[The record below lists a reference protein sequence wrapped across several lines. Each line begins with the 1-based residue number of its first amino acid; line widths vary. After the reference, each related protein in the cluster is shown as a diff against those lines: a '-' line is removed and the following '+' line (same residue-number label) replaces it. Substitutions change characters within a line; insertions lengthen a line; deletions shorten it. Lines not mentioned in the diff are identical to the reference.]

1 VFGSAFQSVWAYKMT
16 VTAFWTL
23 THLVIIFASSSQAMK
38 IGADFRGELL
48 SFPLR
53 ENPFFAKVIEI
64 ELSYNLNTDGILSN
78 ETELGSYNCQVI
90 GDLQCENEQMPVC
103 SGLGVIDCTDDCPGT
118 EEEFKYFR
126 EVTEDP
132 DFVTK
137 FPIITGIGK
146 NDKTKNTKK
155 MFLESL
161 TKCKTFSEET
171 LMVIQLAQ
179 GGMKFGS
186 DLTHP
191 LELETVTDVEMMP
204 APTCIVKNMTCS
216 EFPLKSKCRGIGI
229 GRCGSNVDLWK
240 QLFTSKSDFQYF
252 LWWSIHG
259 LVQILDS
266 IQGKIQYVNQFI
278 DVLASLVQNTF

>member
-1 VFGSAFQSVWAYKMT
+1 MT
-16 VTAFWTL
+16 VTAFRTL
-23 THLVIIFASSSQAMK
+23 THLVIIFASSSQA
-38 IGADFRGELL
+38 GADLIGELV

-53 ENPFFAKVIEI
+53 ENPFFVKTIA
-64 ELSYNLNTDGILSN
+64 LSLNLNTDGILSN
-78 ETELGSYNCQVI
+78 KTESANCQVL

-103 SGLGVIDCTDDCPGT
+103 SGLGVIDCTGDCPGT
-118 EEEFKYFR
+118 EEEFKNFR
-126 EVTEDP
+126 EVMEDP
-132 DFVTK
+132 DFATK
-137 FPIITGIGK
+137 YPKITEMAKWQIGK
-146 NDKTKNTKK
+146 NDKTKTKNTKK

-171 LMVIQLAQ
+171 LMEIQLAQ

-191 LELETVTDVEMMP
+191 LELETETDVEMMP

-229 GRCGSNVDLWK
+229 GRCGTDLDLLK
-240 QLFTSKSDFQYF
+240 QLLNNPATLYRVVGDG
-252 LWWSIHG
+252 LLGSIPR

-266 IQGKIQYVNQFI
+266 IQRKILYVNQFI
-278 DVLASLVQNTF
+278 DMLASLVQNTF

>member
-1 VFGSAFQSVWAYKMT
+1 LYTDVILDGSNPC
-16 VTAFWTL
+16 L
-23 THLVIIFASSSQAMK
+23 SQLHKGGMK
-38 IGADFRGELL
+38 IGSDLTHPLKLKTVTDVQMIPAPTCIVKNMTCSEFPLKSKCRGIGIGRCGSNVDMLKQRLRGELL
-48 SFPLR
+48 RFPLR

-64 ELSYNLNTDGILSN
+64 EFSYNLNTDGILSN

-146 NDKTKNTKK
+146 NDKTKTKK

-179 GGMKFGS
+179 GQ
-186 DLTHP
+186 
-191 LELETVTDVEMMP
+191 
-204 APTCIVKNMTCS
+204 
-216 EFPLKSKCRGIGI
+216 R
-229 GRCGSNVDLWK
+229 
-240 QLFTSKSDFQYF
+240 
-252 LWWSIHG
+252 
-259 LVQILDS
+259 
-266 IQGKIQYVNQFI
+266 
-278 DVLASLVQNTF
+278 